1 MKLYIQGLPLLGFF
15 IIRGYCYALSL
26 FLSFSLSLSLSL
38 GTLETLSVKKVS
50 FKRTVQREMDIRAET
65 SIELE
70 NGIHSFLT
78 NMTKELNVN
87 IDMVNKKYI

>member
-1 MKLYIQGLPLLGFF
+1 MLLQCSEIF
-15 IIRGYCYALSL
+15 LSL
-26 FLSFSLSLSLSL
+26 SLSLLSLSLSLS
-38 GTLETLSVKKVS
+38 LETLSVKKVS
-50 FKRTVQREMDIRAET
+50 FQRTVQREMDIRAET